1 MKRLLLPLLAALAL
15 PTAVNAF
22 WKNDLSVDFNGENY
36 SLNKKPTKE
45 KVFTLADYEKSY
57 KSIYNMDNPNFVF
70 NTPSLIEACA
80 KKGLS
85 FMYES
90 ELAKCKKKAENYEK
104 GLKYI
109 KHIEYAYKTQTKV
122 LYKFLT
128 FNPTITY
135 SNKQKT
141 ELGENAVICLNP
153 ELKPKTV
160 EVLNFF
166 NRNHLTKAKP
176 NTFQALNLKLD
187 STRPIDQLKKKI
199 CEKYAKFE

>member
-15 PTAVNAF
+15 TNAVNAF
-22 WKNDLSVDFNGENY
+22 WKNDLSVNFNGENY

-85 FMYES
+85 FMCES
-90 ELAKCKKKAENYEK
+90 ELAKCKKKAENFEK

-109 KHIEYAYKTQTKV
+109 KHIEI
-122 LYKFLT
+122 LT
-128 FNPTITY
+128 FLNILSVFLHMLILIEAPQTLPD
-135 SNKQKT
+135 
-141 ELGENAVICLNP
+141 ELRMQPGEVSM
-153 ELKPKTV
+153 
-160 EVLNFF
+160 NF
-166 NRNHLTKAKP
+166 
-176 NTFQALNLKLD
+176 
-187 STRPIDQLKKKI
+187 I
-199 CEKYAKFE
+199 